1 MQISIL
7 QPALALVIWT
17 LVVWTWMYATRLPAI
32 FRSKVNFDKVKNG
45 AQLRE
50 VLPEKTNWVSDN
62 YNHLHEQPTVFFAL
76 CFIFAIINGA
86 TSLDVKLAWAYVAL
100 RVAHSLWQILV
111 NYVNVRFVLF
121 ILSTLMLIALTIR
134 AALLI

>member
-17 LVVWTWMYATRLPAI
+17 LVVWVWMYATRLPAI
-32 FRSKVNFDKVKNG
+32 LKAKVNFDKVKNG
-45 AQLRE
+45 AQLRQT
-50 VLPEKTNWVSDN
+50 LPERANWATDN

-76 CFIFAIINGA
+76 CFMFAIINGA
-86 TSLDVKLAWAYVAL
+86 TSLDVKLAWAYVVL
-100 RVAHSLWQILV
+100 RIAHSLWQILINSV
-111 NYVNVRFVLF
+111 NPRFVLF
-121 ILSTLMLIALTIR
+121 ILSTLMLIVLTFR